1 MKQKI
6 IVLLIAFSCNCMNP
20 PKQVKFADQDY
31 SYLELAQHIC
41 SHSEPLILDVCVSCG
56 SCPVTA
62 AASVSMCPQSSL
74 WCHLG
79 ISSATFCA
87 FLITWINTTPLP
99 EGSASEQLVTKLK
112 KDGSHLLQLITKEK
126 KNA

>member
-6 IVLLIAFSCNCMNP
+6 LVALIVFSCSCMNP
-20 PKQVKFADQDY
+20 PKQVRFADQES
-31 SYLELAQHIC
+31 SYMQLAQRIC
-41 SHSEPLILDVCVSCG
+41 SHSEPILLDVCVSCG

-62 AASVSMCPQSSL
+62 AASVSMCPQSSP

-87 FLITWINTTPLP
+87 FLVALINTTPLP

-126 KNA
+126 KHA